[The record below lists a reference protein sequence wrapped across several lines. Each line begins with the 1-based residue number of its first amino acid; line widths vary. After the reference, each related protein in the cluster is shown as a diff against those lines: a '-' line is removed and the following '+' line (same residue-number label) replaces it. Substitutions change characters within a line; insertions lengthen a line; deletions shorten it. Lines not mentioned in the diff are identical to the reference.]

1 MLKLHIKPIRHI
13 CSVKGCHDR
22 NTYIISRSLEHR
34 KSVYMCEKCIVETFQ
49 ALMELKGITA
59 GDGGGTPDN
68 MDDDVQDALDT
79 SVSETDVIDGAEDVP
94 DAIGVFN
101 APVTPEPEQKRKRGK
116 K

>member
-13 CSVKGCHDR
+13 CSVKGCYDR

-49 ALMELKGITA
+49 ALMELKGITSV
-59 GDGGGTPDN
+59 DGGTPDN
-68 MDDDVQDALDT
+68 LGDDVQDALDT
-79 SVSETDVIDGAEDVP
+79 SGAETDVIEGTDDVP

-101 APVTPEPEQKRKRGK
+101 APESPEPEQKRKRGK

>member
-49 ALMELKGITA
+49 ALMELKGITSV
-59 GDGGGTPDN
+59 DGGTPDN
-68 MDDDVQDALDT
+68 LEDDVQDALDT
-79 SVSETDVIDGAEDVP
+79 SVAETDVHDTADAEPDV
-94 DAIGVFN
+94 IGVFN
-101 APVTPEPEQKRKRGK
+101 APESPEPEQKRKRGK